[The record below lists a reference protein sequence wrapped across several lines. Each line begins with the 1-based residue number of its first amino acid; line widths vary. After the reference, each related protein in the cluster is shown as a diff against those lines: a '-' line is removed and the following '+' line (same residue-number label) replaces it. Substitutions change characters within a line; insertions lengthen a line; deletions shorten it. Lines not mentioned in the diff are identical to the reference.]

1 MGSLSIAKVCLLP
14 EQDDTGG
21 CMWQILVHQSGAREK
36 VPQLTGLRERDRAQ
50 RAAATTA
57 SKRC

>member
-1 MGSLSIAKVCLLP
+1 MADP
-14 EQDDTGG
+14 H
-21 CMWQILVHQSGAREK
+21 VHQSGAREK

-50 RAAATTA
+50 RAAATAA